1 MAKDPRWRQP
11 TPDMQLTVILMSME
25 GHVSNAKQGLCSGPF
40 PNIMEEHY
48 QQLKALQPYLK
59 DPSKW
64 VEEDESGP

>member
-1 MAKDPRWRQP
+1 
-11 TPDMQLTVILMSME
+11 MSME